1 MIDTLLH
8 TSLKNYFRK
17 VLIIHFRLARYRAK
31 YTLRISKVY
40 YNIVF
45 ISKEALIV
53 IALISCNIMGVI
65 E

>member
-31 YTLRISKVY
+31 YTLRIVY